1 MLVVAQSFTRQST
14 FSLDIL
20 IIQMLYLLLLYLLL
34 LLLVYLLL
42 LLVYLFLMLLLL
54 MLRRIMGQGYRLFA
68 TLVLIDILACCD
80 TVAVGVAIIP

>member
-20 IIQMLYLLLLYLLL
+20 IIQMLYLLLVY

-42 LLVYLFLMLLLL
+42 VYLLLMLLL
-54 MLRRIMGQGYRLFA
+54 LRRIMGQGYRLFA

-80 TVAVGVAIIP
+80 AVAVGVVIIP